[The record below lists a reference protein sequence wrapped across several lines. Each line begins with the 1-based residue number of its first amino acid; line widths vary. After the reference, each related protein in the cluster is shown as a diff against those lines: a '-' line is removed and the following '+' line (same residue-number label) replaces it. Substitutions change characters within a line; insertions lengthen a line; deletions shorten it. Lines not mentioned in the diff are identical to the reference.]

1 MAELLGYLFT
11 IDAII
16 TWGLA
21 SLVYKFGLGKTDP
34 KANLLFRLV
43 CVSIAT
49 FIFSLIFGS
58 YIFLSE
64 IGTQELTG
72 YLIACLISGLSVTI
86 GDLMYFISLKKIDA
100 SRAYPLT
107 QLSLVFVY
115 PFAFFIFGEEI
126 TLSFLIGGGLIL
138 SSVFFLSSKDKDVS
152 EDNLIVEGNNNLSQE
167 KSSEDIFIGVVLAI
181 GTAFCWA
188 IAIVSF
194 HQARIITGDVFITNF
209 IRVFLAT
216 IFIAIIGI
224 FQREYYSG
232 FKKENRKYLKYYFYM
247 GLAGSLSLGFADSL
261 FYKAAEMN
269 GLALTTTLT
278 SSTPTI
284 QQIFSIVLLKEKF
297 RKRFLFS
304 VCLIILGNYIILF
317 L

>member
-115 PFAFFIFGEEI
+115 PFAFFLFGEEI

-284 QQIFSIVLLKEKF
+284 QQMFSIVLLKEKF

>member
-86 GDLMYFISLKKIDA
+86 GDLMYFVSLKKIDA

-107 QLSLVFVY
+107 QLSLIFVY

-138 SSVFFLSSKDKDVS
+138 SSVFFLSSKDKDVN

-284 QQIFSIVLLKEKF
+284 QQMFSIVLLKEKF

>member
-34 KANLLFRLV
+34 KAILLFRLV

-284 QQIFSIVLLKEKF
+284 QQMFSIVLLKEKF

>member
-115 PFAFFIFGEEI
+115 PFAFFLFGEEI

-284 QQIFSIVLLKEKF
+284 QQMFSIVLLKEKF

-304 VCLIILGNYIILF
+304 VC
-317 L
+317 